1 MLMSMLVAAASL
13 AQPATEPLDTCVFAS
28 VRRGGSITGGRVEVT
43 SGNKVADRQ
52 ALRYLALMNVSRL
65 NQDGVEPHSGYVLVR
80 MHGQDMFTIELQ
92 NNRKLFNSCA
102 EASES
107 ARD

>member
-1 MLMSMLVAAASL
+1 MLMSLLVAAASL
-13 AQPATEPLDTCVFAS
+13 AQPAAEPLDTCVFATIK
-28 VRRGGSITGGRVEVT
+28 RGGAISGGRVEVS
-43 SGNKVADRQ
+43 SGNKLADRQ
-52 ALRYLALMNVSRL
+52 ALRHLSLMNVSRT

-80 MHGQDMFTIELQ
+80 MHGPDMFTIELQ

-107 ARD
+107 AQD